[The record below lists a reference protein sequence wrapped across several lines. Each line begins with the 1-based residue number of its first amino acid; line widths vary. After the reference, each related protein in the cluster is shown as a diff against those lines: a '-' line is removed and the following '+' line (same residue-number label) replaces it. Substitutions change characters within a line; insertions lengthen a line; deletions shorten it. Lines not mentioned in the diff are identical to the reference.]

1 MLRTRGDTQPFT
13 WELTINGAA
22 VDLTGATSLQFAY
35 TKVGSSETTILDGE
49 AVAPLTEG
57 KVKFTPDSETF
68 DTTGT
73 SKFDVQ
79 AVLADGFKRTFV
91 KSTIEIEDDVNK
103 G

>member
-13 WELTINGAA
+13 WELTINGSAI
-22 VDLTGATSLQFAY
+22 DLTGNASLQFAY
-35 TKVGSSETTILDGE
+35 TKVGGSEITILDGE

-57 KVKFTPDSETF
+57 KVKFTPLESTF

-79 AVLADGFKRTFV
+79 AVLADGKKRTFIV
-91 KSTIEIEDDVNK
+91 DEILIS
-103 G
+103 